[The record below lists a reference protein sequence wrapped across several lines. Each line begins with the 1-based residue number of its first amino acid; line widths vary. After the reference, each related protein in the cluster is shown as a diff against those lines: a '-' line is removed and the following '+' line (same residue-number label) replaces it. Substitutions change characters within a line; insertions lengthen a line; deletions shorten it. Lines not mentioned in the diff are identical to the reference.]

1 MRQTI
6 AFNNTAKYWKTSYS
20 YTPSCMM
27 HINKLFFT
35 SPMHKIEN
43 DQNRMIWR
51 HNDSSIF
58 SSGGAYNSFFNLGH
72 NAVSALAV
80 SFNGYTKT
88 KASTGNSTS
97 SNKLFK
103 SFSIEGNN
111 QSLTLGSSMFIVNN
125 NSTLG
130 NLVDNHRFTPL
141 LRKGHAVYGEIG
153 KERAMTGT
161 NIKAIGKI
169 SNVYRWQAF
178 SEDLQTNLWRLLTD
192 GGEDSDPVPIPGLHV
207 DSDGLDVSPTI
218 TFNIDI
224 PSNIHLYAFE
234 IERFM
239 SNNPIPASRTNAP
252 NPGQY
257 VKFFSGRVTEDE
269 DMVSTPYYTL
279 NPDPEN
285 PYTPNTGEYQYNFTE
300 AFDFLGVQNY
310 DFFLSYGDPYSNANN
325 SFKKGNFLMIQV
337 RNPDSDSSPH
347 LRYERTPGCAGDEN
361 FISPYQF
368 EAEPGEDSLVFQGR
382 EVLYAMTPGFINGAD
397 PQGSFA
403 DAFLVLNSADFEIT
417 SLNVEY
423 EFSEYDHGGISSS
436 TTTKK

>member
-1 MRQTI
+1 
-6 AFNNTAKYWKTSYS
+6 
-20 YTPSCMM
+20 MM

-35 SPMHKIEN
+35 SPMHKAEY

-51 HNDSSIF
+51 HNDSSTF
-58 SSGGAYNSFFNLGH
+58 SSGGFYNSFFNVGH
-72 NAVSALAV
+72 SAVSALAV
-80 SFNGYTKT
+80 SFNGYKKTKT
-88 KASTGNSTS
+88 STGNTTS

-111 QSLTLGSSMFIVNN
+111 QNLMLGSSMFVVNN
-125 NSTLG
+125 NSTAQTLI
-130 NLVDNHRFTPL
+130 DNHRFTPL
-141 LRKGHAVYGEIG
+141 VRKGHAIYGEIG

-192 GGEDSDPVPIPGLHV
+192 GGEDSDPVAIPGLHV

-218 TFNIDI
+218 TFNIAT

-234 IERFM
+234 IDRFM
-239 SNNPIPASRTNAP
+239 SNHPIPASRTGDS
-252 NPGQY
+252 NPGEY
-257 VKFFSGRVTEDE
+257 VKFFSGRVTQDG
-269 DMVSTPYYTL
+269 DMVSTPYYRL

-300 AFDFLGVQNY
+300 AINFLGSQDY
-310 DFFLSYGDPYSNANN
+310 GLFLSYGDPYSDANN
-325 SFKKGNFLMIQV
+325 SFKKGNFLMMQV
-337 RNPDSDSSPH
+337 RNPDNINSPH

-368 EAEPGEDSLVFQGR
+368 QAQEGEDSLVFQDR

-397 PQGSFA
+397 HKDRLQMHS
-403 DAFLVLNSADFEIT
+403 
-417 SLNVEY
+417 
-423 EFSEYDHGGISSS
+423 
-436 TTTKK
+436 

>member
-6 AFNNTAKYWKTSYS
+6 AFNNTAKYWKTRYS

-111 QSLTLGSSMFIVNN
+111 QGLTLGSSMFIVNN

-169 SNVYRWQAF
+169 RNVYKWQNMPA
-178 SEDLQTNLWRLLTD
+178 DTGINNWRNLTT
-192 GGEDSDPVPIPGLHV
+192 GGPTPVFTQISGLHV
-207 DSDGLDVSPTI
+207 DADGNDVVP
-218 TFNIDI
+218 DI
-224 PSNIHLYAFE
+224 GNRLYAFE

-239 SNNPIPASRTNAP
+239 SNHPIPASRTNAS
-252 NPGQY
+252 NPGEY

-310 DFFLSYGDPYSNANN
+310 DFFLSYGDPYSDANN
-325 SFKKGNFLMIQV
+325 SFKKGNFLMIEV

-347 LRYERTPGCAGDEN
+347 LRYENTPGASESGNGNGNIFEN
-361 FISPYQF
+361 YVS
-368 EAEPGEDSLVFQGR
+368 DDR

-397 PQGSFA
+397 PHGSFA

-436 TTTKK
+436 STTKK